1 MNFNTVG
8 PGRTAMGKIRAWGV
22 RFYPIPLT
30 SSLVTVGIS
39 IEEGTM
45 EHPNGAIA
53 GIFDHNQN
61 KLWQYMQSLG
71 GETATQLF
79 QPSPE
84 ASQLIESQIIGMLG
98 GLPAGHFDVE
108 ITTNREQLGRLL
120 ASAMM
125 SGYFL
130 HRAEQRM
137 ALEQQFKST
146 YPEA

>member
-1 MNFNTVG
+1 M
-8 PGRTAMGKIRAWGV
+8 P
-22 RFYPIPLT
+22 PSL
-30 SSLVTVGIS
+30 SLVTVGIS

-53 GIFDHNQN
+53 GIFDSGHQN
-61 KLWQYMQSLG
+61 ALWQYMQSLG
-71 GETATQLF
+71 SETANQLF
-79 QPSPE
+79 QPSKE
-84 ASQLIESQIIGMLG
+84 ASQMMESQIIAMLG
-98 GLPAGHFDVE
+98 ALPADHFDVE

-137 ALEQQFKST
+137 ALEQQFKT
-146 YPEA
+146 AQPEV